1 MCVRTGKRG
10 RKGVAGGRVN
20 RNAQRRRLSTQP
32 SSKETKGGGWKK
44 EKRASLLLSTSL
56 SLFFPNASTVALL
69 EKKIARLLC
78 AEKGRGWGGGAR
90 KEDCCFLLL
99 SDCWTESM
107 MMLPSPPSLPSPPP
121 SAQIRRVYVYFLP
134 PPPAHFCVACRL
146 RLFRPPVDVSPYYRT
161 RRAQSAEMSSKFFR
175 LSRMHLSFI
184 HLFLTALNHTRG
196 GYTYS
201 SKKPLE
207 WRGNKKFLKPYKISL
222 PLSPFD
228 LWEK

>member
-1 MCVRTGKRG
+1 MQQQQGR
-10 RKGVAGGRVN
+10 RKGGVHRDSVCAYRKEREKGGCWGRVN

-32 SSKETKGGGWKK
+32 SSKETKRGGWKK

-134 PPPAHFCVACRL
+134 LLPSPPCMLHIFVSRADCASFARRSMYRHIIGQGGRKMQKC
-146 RLFRPPVDVSPYYRT
+146 PPNFSDFLGCT
-161 RRAQSAEMSSKFFR
+161 F
-175 LSRMHLSFI
+175 HSFI
-184 HLFLTALNHTRG
+184 F
-196 GYTYS
+196 S
-201 SKKPLE
+201 
-207 WRGNKKFLKPYKISL
+207 
-222 PLSPFD
+222 
-228 LWEK
+228 